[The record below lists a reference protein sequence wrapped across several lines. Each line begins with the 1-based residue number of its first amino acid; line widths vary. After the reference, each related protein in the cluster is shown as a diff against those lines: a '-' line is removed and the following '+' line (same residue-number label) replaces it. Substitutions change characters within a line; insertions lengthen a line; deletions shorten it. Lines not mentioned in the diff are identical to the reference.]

1 MVTISYSS
9 LMLTLLV
16 VCAVVLTVGSL
27 IALFRM
33 ASAATRLQRWID
45 RVEPDVDEVLR
56 EGRATLHSAR
66 EVVDRAELI
75 ADDVEAVTSET
86 RKAAL
91 PLVWEVA
98 GTVNDAMI
106 PLRHLSAL
114 MMGARAGL
122 SALTRDNGS
131 RDEPR

>member
-16 VCAVVLTVGSL
+16 ICAITLTVGGL

-33 ASAATRLQRWID
+33 ASAAGRLERWID

-56 EGRATLHSAR
+56 EGRATLRSAR
-66 EVVDRAELI
+66 EVVDRTELI
-75 ADDVEAVTSET
+75 VDDVEAVTSET
-86 RKAAL
+86 RKTAL
-91 PLVWEVA
+91 PLVREVA
-98 GTVNDAMI
+98 GTMNEAMV

-114 MMGARAGL
+114 LVGARAGL
-122 SALTRDNGS
+122 AALTRSNGS
-131 RDEPR
+131 PD